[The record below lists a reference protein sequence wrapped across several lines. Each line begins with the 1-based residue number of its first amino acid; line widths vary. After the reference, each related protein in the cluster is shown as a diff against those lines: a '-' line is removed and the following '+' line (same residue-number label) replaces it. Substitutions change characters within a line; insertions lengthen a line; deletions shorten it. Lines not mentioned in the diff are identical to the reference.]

1 MHGNCIV
8 PLVNGDQAYPAMIE
22 AIEAAAHSITLST
35 YIFDNDQAGQLFLD
49 AIQRAVARR
58 VEVRVLV
65 DDVGARYTWPTM
77 PRLLR
82 RAGIPCATFL
92 PTIIPWRFQYSNLR
106 THRKILVVDGQI
118 AFTGGINIREGN
130 CLAWQPK
137 YPVQDIHFRVT
148 GPVVTQLQEVFADDW
163 EFCTDELLQGEPWF
177 TDIESNGSVVARG
190 LPDGPDEDFESFRF
204 TLLGAI
210 ASARSS
216 ILIATPYFLPDAAL
230 ITSLNVAA
238 MRGIDVDIVLPRENN
253 LVLVQWASTA
263 LLWQLLER
271 GCRVWLSPP
280 PFDHSKVLVV
290 DGIVS
295 YIGTSNWD
303 PRSLRLNFEFN
314 LECYDQK
321 LAAAL
326 TELVRTKMQN
336 AQSVSLADV
345 DGRSLPIRLRD
356 GVARLCSPF
365 L

>member
-1 MHGNCIV
+1 M
-8 PLVNGDQAYPAMIE
+8 
-22 AIEAAAHSITLST
+22 
-35 YIFDNDQAGQLFLD
+35 
-49 AIQRAVARR
+49 
-58 VEVRVLV
+58 
-65 DDVGARYTWPTM
+65 
-77 PRLLR
+77 
-82 RAGIPCATFL
+82 
-92 PTIIPWRFQYSNLR
+92 IPWRFQYSNLR

-137 YPVQDIHFRVT
+137 YPVQDLHFRVT
-148 GPVVTQLQEVFADDW
+148 GPVVTQFQEVFADDW

-177 TDIESNGSVVARG
+177 ADIEPDGPVLARG
-190 LPDGPDEDFESFRF
+190 LPDGPDENFESFRF

-210 ASARSS
+210 ASARTS

-238 MRGIDVDIVLPRENN
+238 MRGIAVDIVLPQENN

-271 GCRVWLSPP
+271 GCRVWLSAP

-314 LECYDQK
+314 LECYDRK

-326 TELVRTKMQN
+326 TELVRTKMQD